1 MNCDRINACASNRE
15 SQFMQEKTDPI
26 PAETKKAEKT
36 VYICNLSEDVWPFIE
51 AISDDHARA
60 LEIDENANLS
70 DRDLFTNS
78 EESDLVFISPKPINE
93 AFVQYYKNL
102 FGIRKLEMLSPRI
115 HSGETCRDVYE
126 DKELFE
132 KLIEFANHVKKL
144 TLLSYATS
152 EQFLTLVKK
161 LRDRGITVYTPESPE
176 EEDAWTVNFFGS
188 KSGIRQLAQ
197 QSVAEEPDFLMG
209 DGLICVNIID
219 AAKIAAKKY
228 IKEEGVV
235 IKTNKGHSGA
245 GVLILRPGELPDD
258 YKECERAI
266 YDILKK
272 DAYWDKFPIVIES
285 LINVNYAVGGG
296 FPNVEFKISKSGRI
310 DYLYYCGLRVSKNGV
325 FQGVE
330 MNEDVMN
337 DRLMTRIIDMG
348 FFIGEQYA
356 SNGYRGYYDVDLV
369 AAKNGDLYVS
379 ESNTRR
385 TGGSH
390 VYKTALKLIG
400 KEFLIESYV
409 LSDNSW
415 KFPKGVTPNFEELL
429 EKLDPVLFDKKTK
442 EGMVIASANLL
453 KQGQLSYII
462 FGENKKRALEIE
474 TKAHRILNKAWTK

>member
-1 MNCDRINACASNRE
+1 MS
-15 SQFMQEKTDPI
+15 EKDEPI

-51 AISDDHARA
+51 AISDKHKRA

-70 DRDLFTNS
+70 DRDLFTNA
-78 EESDLVFISPKPINE
+78 EESDLVFISPKPMHDG
-93 AFVQYYKNL
+93 FVQYYKDL
-102 FGIRKLEMLSPRI
+102 FGIRKLEILTPKV
-115 HSGETCRDVYE
+115 HTGETCRDAYE
-126 DKELFE
+126 DKAVFE
-132 KLIEFANHVKKL
+132 RLIELANHVKKL

-152 EQFLTLVKK
+152 EQFLVLVNQ
-161 LRDRGITVYTPESPE
+161 LRERGITVYTPEAPE

-228 IKEEGVV
+228 IKEGGVV
-235 IKTNKGHSGA
+235 LKTNKGHSGA
-245 GVLILRPGELPDD
+245 GVLILRPGELPEE
-258 YKECERAI
+258 YKSCERAI
-266 YDILKK
+266 YNILKE

-310 DYLYYCGLRVSKNGV
+310 DFLYYCGLRVTKDGV

-390 VYKTALKLIG
+390 VYKTALRLIG
-400 KEFLIESYV
+400 KDFLNDAYV

-415 KFPKGVTPNFEELL
+415 KLPKGVTPTFEQLLSEL
-429 EKLDPVLFDKKTK
+429 KPVLFDKKTK
-442 EGMVIASANLL
+442 EGIVIASANLL
-453 KQGQLSYII
+453 KQGQLAYII
-462 FGENKKRALEIE
+462 FGQNKKRALQIE
-474 TKAHRILNKAWTK
+474 AKAQQILAKLS